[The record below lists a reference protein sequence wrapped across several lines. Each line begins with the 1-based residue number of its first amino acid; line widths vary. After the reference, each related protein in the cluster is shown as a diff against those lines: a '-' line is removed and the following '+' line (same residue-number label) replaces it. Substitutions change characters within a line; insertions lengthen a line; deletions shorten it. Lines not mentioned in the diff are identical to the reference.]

1 MSRSP
6 GLCLEEDG
14 GLGQRKE
21 RKRKSYRQFPSPLA
35 PCRFPLTSGPR
46 ALTCQWRRKRE
57 GWRQEGA
64 RHRQGH
70 SQGRLALEDSP
81 DTSSQDS
88 PAAQSQGVKRQLLS
102 LQGQH
107 GSQYLGLVAPWN
119 F

>member
-64 RHRQGH
+64 RHRRGH

-81 DTSSQDS
+81 EERRGGCQPSKVMGS
-88 PAAQSQGVKRQLLS
+88 KRYFS
-102 LQGQH
+102 M
-107 GSQYLGLVAPWN
+107 Y
-119 F
+119 